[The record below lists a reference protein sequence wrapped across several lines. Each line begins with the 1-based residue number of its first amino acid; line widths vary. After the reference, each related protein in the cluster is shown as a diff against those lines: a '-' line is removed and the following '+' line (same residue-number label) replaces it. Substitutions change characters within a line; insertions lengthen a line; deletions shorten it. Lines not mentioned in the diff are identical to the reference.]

1 MRFNSKLDKRYKIFN
16 LILFILLFGTNG
28 VSYFIFKDLKET
40 LIQFV
45 FSSVILGLIYF
56 INKTTYYIIEGNELI
71 CKSLFLK
78 RKIEINSIR
87 KIEKSNS
94 LGSIYKIATAFNG
107 ITIHYNKF
115 DDVFIS
121 PENLLEFCK
130 LLKEQNPS
138 IQYIPETEF
147 NLNS

>member
-1 MRFNSKLDKRYKIFN
+1 MRFNSKLDKHFKIIF
-16 LILFILLFGTNG
+16 FILIVIGLGASTIRNLL
-28 VSYFIFKDLKET
+28 FKD
-40 LIQFV
+40 V
-45 FSSVILGLIYF
+45 FSITPFIISVVSLGFIYYSS
-56 INKTTYYIIEGNELI
+56 KTTYYIIEGNELI

-78 RKIEINSIR
+78 MKIEVSCIR

-94 LGSIYKIATAFNG
+94 LGSIYKIASAFHG
-107 ITIHYNKF
+107 LTIHYNKF

-121 PENLLEFCK
+121 PENYLEFCK

-138 IQYIPETEF
+138 IQFIPETEF

>member
-1 MRFNSKLDKRYKIFN
+1 MRFNSKLDKHFKIIF
-16 LILFILLFGTNG
+16 FILIVIGIGASTIRNLLLKDEFSITPFIISV
-28 VSYFIFKDLKET
+28 VSLGFIYY
-40 LIQFV
+40 
-45 FSSVILGLIYF
+45 SS
-56 INKTTYYIIEGNELI
+56 KTTYYIIEGNELI

-78 RKIEINSIR
+78 RKIEISYIR

-94 LGSIYKIATAFNG
+94 LGSIYKIASAFHG
-107 ITIHYNKF
+107 LTIHYNKF

-121 PENLLEFCK
+121 PENYLEFCK

-138 IQYIPETEF
+138 IQFIPETEF

>member
-1 MRFNSKLDKRYKIFN
+1 MRFNSKLDKHFKIIF
-16 LILFILLFGTNG
+16 FILIVIGIGASTIRNLLLKDEFSITPFIISV
-28 VSYFIFKDLKET
+28 VSLGFIYY
-40 LIQFV
+40 
-45 FSSVILGLIYF
+45 SS
-56 INKTTYYIIEGNELI
+56 KTTYYIIEGNELI

-78 RKIEINSIR
+78 RKIEISCIR

-94 LGSIYKIATAFNG
+94 LGSIYKISSAFHG
-107 ITIHYNKF
+107 LTIHYNKF

-121 PENLLEFCK
+121 PENYLEFCK

-138 IQYIPETEF
+138 IQFIPETEF

>member
-1 MRFNSKLDKRYKIFN
+1 MRFNSKLDKQFKIIF
-16 LILFILLFGTNG
+16 FILIVIGLG
-28 VSYFIFKDLKET
+28 VSTIRNLLFKDE
-40 LIQFV
+40 
-45 FSSVILGLIYF
+45 FSITPFIISVICLGFIYY
-56 INKTTYYIIEGNELI
+56 NSKTTYYIIEGNELI

-94 LGSIYKIATAFNG
+94 LGSIYKIATAFHG

-115 DDVFIS
+115 DDVYIS
-121 PENLLEFCK
+121 PENHLEFCK
-130 LLKEQNPS
+130 LLKEQNPT
-138 IQYIPETEF
+138 IQFIPEAEF

>member
-1 MRFNSKLDKRYKIFN
+1 MRFNSKLDKHFKIIF
-16 LILFILLFGTNG
+16 FILIVIGLGASTIRNLL
-28 VSYFIFKDLKET
+28 FKD
-40 LIQFV
+40 V
-45 FSSVILGLIYF
+45 FSITPFIISVVSLGFIYYSS
-56 INKTTYYIIEGNELI
+56 KTTYYIIEGNELI

-78 RKIEINSIR
+78 RKIEVSCIR

-94 LGSIYKIATAFNG
+94 LGSIYKIASAFHG
-107 ITIHYNKF
+107 LTIHYNKF

-121 PENLLEFCK
+121 PENYLEFCK

-138 IQYIPETEF
+138 IQFIPETEF

>member
-16 LILFILLFGTNG
+16 LILSVLLFGTSII
-28 VSYFIFKDLKET
+28 SYFIYKDLKDT
-40 LIQFV
+40 LIEFV
-45 FSSVILGLIYF
+45 FSIFILGLIYF

-78 RKIEINSIR
+78 RKIEINCIR

-94 LGSIYKIATAFNG
+94 LGSIYKISTAFHG

-121 PENLLEFCK
+121 PENHLEFCK
-130 LLKEQNPS
+130 LINEQNSS
-138 IQYIPETEF
+138 IQFIPEAEF
-147 NLNS
+147 NLNC

>member
-1 MRFNSKLDKRYKIFN
+1 MRFNSKPDKHFKIIF
-16 LILFILLFGTNG
+16 FILIVIGIGASTIRNLL
-28 VSYFIFKDLKET
+28 FKD
-40 LIQFV
+40 V
-45 FSSVILGLIYF
+45 FSITPFIISVVSLGFIYYSS
-56 INKTTYYIIEGNELI
+56 KTTYYIIEGNELI

-78 RKIEINSIR
+78 RKIEISCIR

-94 LGSIYKIATAFNG
+94 LGSIYKIASAFHG
-107 ITIHYNKF
+107 LTIHYNKF

-121 PENLLEFCK
+121 PENYLEFCK

-138 IQYIPETEF
+138 IQFIPETEF

>member
-1 MRFNSKLDKRYKIFN
+1 MRYNSKLDKHFKIIF
-16 LILFILLFGTNG
+16 FILIVIGLG
-28 VSYFIFKDLKET
+28 VSTIRNLLLKDEFSITPFI
-40 LIQFV
+40 I
-45 FSSVILGLIYF
+45 SVISLVFIYY
-56 INKTTYYIIEGNELI
+56 NSKTTYYIIERNELI

-78 RKIEINSIR
+78 RKIEISCIR

-94 LGSIYKIATAFNG
+94 LGSIYKISSAFHG
-107 ITIHYNKF
+107 LTIHFNKF

-121 PENLLEFCK
+121 PENYLEFCK

-138 IQYIPETEF
+138 IQFIPETEF

>member
-1 MRFNSKLDKRYKIFN
+1 MRFNSKLDKHFKIIF
-16 LILFILLFGTNG
+16 FILIVIGLGASTIRNLL
-28 VSYFIFKDLKET
+28 FKD
-40 LIQFV
+40 V
-45 FSSVILGLIYF
+45 FSITPFIISVVSLGFIYYSS
-56 INKTTYYIIEGNELI
+56 KTTYYIIEGNELI

-78 RKIEINSIR
+78 RKIEVSCIR

-94 LGSIYKIATAFNG
+94 LGSIYKIASAFHG
-107 ITIHYNKF
+107 FTIHYNKF

-121 PENLLEFCK
+121 PENYLEFCK

-138 IQYIPETEF
+138 IQFIPETEF

>member
-28 VSYFIFKDLKET
+28 ITYFIFKDLKDTVIE
-40 LIQFV
+40 FV
-45 FSSVILGLIYF
+45 FSSVVLWLMYF
-56 INKTTYYIIEGNELI
+56 INKSTYYIIEGNELI

-94 LGSIYKIATAFNG
+94 LGSLYKIATAFHG
-107 ITIHYNKF
+107 LTIHYNKF

-121 PENLLEFCK
+121 PENHPEFCK
-130 LLKEQNPS
+130 LLNEQNPS
-138 IQYIPETEF
+138 IQFIPEKEF
-147 NLNS
+147 HLNS

>member
-1 MRFNSKLDKRYKIFN
+1 MRYNSKLDKHFKIIF
-16 LILFILLFGTNG
+16 FILIVIGLG
-28 VSYFIFKDLKET
+28 VSTIRNLLLKDEFSITPFIISVVSLGF
-40 LIQFV
+40 IYY
-45 FSSVILGLIYF
+45 SS
-56 INKTTYYIIEGNELI
+56 KTTYYIIEGNELI

-78 RKIEINSIR
+78 RKIEINCIR

-94 LGSIYKIATAFNG
+94 LGSIYKIASAFHG
-107 ITIHYNKF
+107 LTIHYNKF

-121 PENLLEFCK
+121 PENYLEFCK

-138 IQYIPETEF
+138 IQFIPETEF

>member
-1 MRFNSKLDKRYKIFN
+1 MRFNSKLDKHFKIIF
-16 LILFILLFGTNG
+16 FILIVIGIGASTIRNLL
-28 VSYFIFKDLKET
+28 FKD
-40 LIQFV
+40 V
-45 FSSVILGLIYF
+45 FSITPFIISVVSLGFIYYSS
-56 INKTTYYIIEGNELI
+56 KTIYYIIEGNELI

-78 RKIEINSIR
+78 RKIEISYIR

-94 LGSIYKIATAFNG
+94 LGSIYKIASAFHG
-107 ITIHYNKF
+107 LTIHYNKF

-121 PENLLEFCK
+121 PENYLEFCK

-138 IQYIPETEF
+138 IQFIPETEF

>member
-1 MRFNSKLDKRYKIFN
+1 MRFNSKLDKHFKIIF
-16 LILFILLFGTNG
+16 FILIVIGIGASTIRNLL
-28 VSYFIFKDLKET
+28 FKD
-40 LIQFV
+40 V
-45 FSSVILGLIYF
+45 FSITPFIISVVSLGFIYY
-56 INKTTYYIIEGNELI
+56 NSKTIYYIIEGNELI

-78 RKIEINSIR
+78 RKIEISYIR

-94 LGSIYKIATAFNG
+94 LGSIYKIASAFHG
-107 ITIHYNKF
+107 LTIHYNKF

-121 PENLLEFCK
+121 PENYLEFCK

-138 IQYIPETEF
+138 IQFIPETEF

>member
-1 MRFNSKLDKRYKIFN
+1 MRYNSKLDKYFKIIF
-16 LILFILLFGTNG
+16 FILIVIGIGASTIRNLLLKDEFSITP
-28 VSYFIFKDLKET
+28 FI
-40 LIQFV
+40 ISV
-45 FSSVILGLIYF
+45 FSLGFIYYSS
-56 INKTTYYIIEGNELI
+56 KTTYYIIEGNELI

-78 RKIEINSIR
+78 RKIEINCIR

-94 LGSIYKIATAFNG
+94 LGSIYKIASAFHG
-107 ITIHYNKF
+107 LTIHYNKF

-121 PENLLEFCK
+121 PENYLEFCK

-138 IQYIPETEF
+138 IQFIPETEF

>member
-1 MRFNSKLDKRYKIFN
+1 MRFNSKLDKHFKIIF
-16 LILFILLFGTNG
+16 FILIVIGIGASTIRNLL
-28 VSYFIFKDLKET
+28 FKD
-40 LIQFV
+40 V
-45 FSSVILGLIYF
+45 FSITPFIISVVSLGFIYYSS
-56 INKTTYYIIEGNELI
+56 KTTYYIIEGNELI

-78 RKIEINSIR
+78 RKIEISYIR

-94 LGSIYKIATAFNG
+94 LGSIYKIASAFHG
-107 ITIHYNKF
+107 LTIHYNKF

-121 PENLLEFCK
+121 PENYLEFCK

-138 IQYIPETEF
+138 IQFIPETEF

>member
-16 LILFILLFGTNG
+16 LILSVLLFGTSII
-28 VSYFIFKDLKET
+28 SYFIFKDLKDT
-40 LIQFV
+40 LIEFV
-45 FSSVILGLIYF
+45 FSIFILGLIYF
-56 INKTTYYIIEGNELI
+56 INKSTYYIIEGNELI

-94 LGSIYKIATAFNG
+94 LGSIYKIATAFHG
-107 ITIHYNKF
+107 LSIHYNKF

-121 PENLLEFCK
+121 PENHPEFCK
-130 LLKEQNPS
+130 LLNEQNPS
-138 IQYIPETEF
+138 IQFLPEKEF
-147 NLNS
+147 HLNS

>member
-1 MRFNSKLDKRYKIFN
+1 MRYNSKLDKHFKIIF
-16 LILFILLFGTNG
+16 FILIVIGLG
-28 VSYFIFKDLKET
+28 VSTIRNLLLKDEFSITPFI
-40 LIQFV
+40 I
-45 FSSVILGLIYF
+45 SVISLGFIYY
-56 INKTTYYIIEGNELI
+56 NSKTTYYIIERNELI

-78 RKIEINSIR
+78 RKIEISCIR

-94 LGSIYKIATAFNG
+94 LGSIYKISSAFHG
-107 ITIHYNKF
+107 LTIHFNKF

-121 PENLLEFCK
+121 PENYLEFCK

-138 IQYIPETEF
+138 IQFIPETEF

>member
-1 MRFNSKLDKRYKIFN
+1 MRFNSKLDKQFKIIFFILIVIGLGVSTIRN
-16 LILFILLFGTNG
+16 LLFIDEFSITP
-28 VSYFIFKDLKET
+28 FIL
-40 LIQFV
+40 
-45 FSSVILGLIYF
+45 SVISLGFIYY
-56 INKTTYYIIEGNELI
+56 NSKTTYYIIEGNELN

-94 LGSIYKIATAFNG
+94 LGSIYKIATAFHG

-115 DDVFIS
+115 DDVYIS
-121 PENLLEFCK
+121 PQNHLEFCK
-130 LLKEQNPS
+130 LLKEQNPN
-138 IQYIPETEF
+138 IQFIPEAEF

>member
-1 MRFNSKLDKRYKIFN
+1 MRFNSKLDKHFKIIF
-16 LILFILLFGTNG
+16 FILIVIGIGASTIRNLL
-28 VSYFIFKDLKET
+28 FKD
-40 LIQFV
+40 V
-45 FSSVILGLIYF
+45 FSITPFIISVVSLGFIYYSS
-56 INKTTYYIIEGNELI
+56 KTTYYIIEGNELI

-78 RKIEINSIR
+78 RKIEISCIR

-94 LGSIYKIATAFNG
+94 LGSIYKIASAFHG
-107 ITIHYNKF
+107 LTIHYNKF

-121 PENLLEFCK
+121 PENYLEFCK

-138 IQYIPETEF
+138 IQFIPETEF

>member
-1 MRFNSKLDKRYKIFN
+1 MRFNSKLDKHFKIIF
-16 LILFILLFGTNG
+16 FILIVIGLGASTIRNLL
-28 VSYFIFKDLKET
+28 FKD
-40 LIQFV
+40 V
-45 FSSVILGLIYF
+45 FSITPFIISVVSLGFIYYSS
-56 INKTTYYIIEGNELI
+56 KTTYYIIEGNELI

-78 RKIEINSIR
+78 RKIEVSCIR

-94 LGSIYKIATAFNG
+94 MGSIYKIASAFHG
-107 ITIHYNKF
+107 LTIHYNKF

-121 PENLLEFCK
+121 PENYLEFCK

-138 IQYIPETEF
+138 IQFIPDTEF

>member
-1 MRFNSKLDKRYKIFN
+1 MRFNSKLDKHFKIIF
-16 LILFILLFGTNG
+16 FILIVIGLGASTIRNLL
-28 VSYFIFKDLKET
+28 FKD
-40 LIQFV
+40 V
-45 FSSVILGLIYF
+45 FSITPFIISVVSLGFIYYSS
-56 INKTTYYIIEGNELI
+56 KTTYYIIEGNELI

-78 RKIEINSIR
+78 RKIEVSCIR

-94 LGSIYKIATAFNG
+94 MGSIYKIASAFHG
-107 ITIHYNKF
+107 LTIHYNKF

-121 PENLLEFCK
+121 PENYLEFCK

-138 IQYIPETEF
+138 IQFIPETEF